1 MDFAPIWDQLAQS
14 ISALPQS
21 GLLIA
26 AVGAMLLGVLG
37 SMIFR
42 SVPALGRSSPASSP
56 SRVDLPE
63 PDGPVIATV
72 SPWSTVNDTES
83 RMVRAL
89 QLSRMDP
96 RFEFAVPE
104 IGLPEQVVEGGE
116 TRVPLARDG
125 HFWLRAEI
133 NGHPAR
139 FLVDTGATLTAVS
152 AETAIASGLEPR
164 DAGLPVRMQ
173 TANGTVAAELT
184 TIDELR
190 FGNVAARG
198 LDALIAPNL
207 GPTNVLGMNFLSRL
221 ASWRVEGNTMI
232 LVPHHPQPPLESDY

>member
-42 SVPALGRSSPASSP
+42 SVPAVGRLLRGASTLGLMA
-56 SRVDLPE
+56 VLL
-63 PDGPVIATV
+63 
-72 SPWSTVNDTES
+72 
-83 RMVRAL
+83 MVVL

-152 AETAIASGLEPR
+152 AETAIASGLDPR

-198 LDALIAPNL
+198 LDAIIAPGL
-207 GPTNVLGMNFLSRL
+207 GPTNVIGMNLLSRL
-221 ASWRVEGNTMI
+221 QSWRVENNELI
-232 LVPHHPQPPLESDY
+232 LVPHNPQPALETAD

>member
-1 MDFAPIWDQLAQS
+1 MDFAPVWDQLVQS
-14 ISALPQS
+14 INALPKS

-26 AVGAMLLGVLG
+26 AVGAMLLGVIG
-37 SMIFR
+37 SMIIR
-42 SVPALGRSSPASSP
+42 RVPAVGRLLRGASTLGLMA
-56 SRVDLPE
+56 VL
-63 PDGPVIATV
+63 VLV
-72 SPWSTVNDTES
+72 V
-83 RMVRAL
+83 L
-89 QLSRMDP
+89 QISRMDP
-96 RFEFAVPE
+96 RFELAVPE

-133 NGHPAR
+133 NGYPAR

-152 AETAIASGLEPR
+152 AETAAASGLEPR

-173 TANGTVAAELT
+173 TANGAVPAELT

-198 LDALIAPNL
+198 LDAVIAPNL

-221 ASWRVEGNTMI
+221 ASWRVEGSTMI
-232 LVPHHPQPPLESDY
+232 LVPHHPQPVLDTR